1 MRTVGGKTEKSPKNV
16 TSVERGTL
24 NPVWEQ
30 AFEFYDDA
38 PGNRLPPAN
47 NSQVMLKV
55 SVTSP
60 HQATAHALHPARG
73 TTLPHSLPSGWL
85 AGVGPGR
92 RPRRRLPRARF
103 AAPDERGGGGAVGGL
118 AGADG

>member
-1 MRTVGGKTEKSPKNV
+1 MRTVGCKTEKSPKNV

-60 HQATAHALHPARG
+60 HQATARPALCARYDP
-73 TTLPHSLPSGWL
+73 TSLACWL

-92 RPRRRLPRARF
+92 RPR
-103 AAPDERGGGGAVGGL
+103 
-118 AGADG
+118 